1 MTTTKAEYLATTHL
15 PYTSRVCGR
24 MSSERPESKQAG
36 TPRGLDL
43 RRASKNRKRASVDD
57 DTETVLDLTVASVPY
72 DDTGKRT
79 YERACKKYGV
89 TPSSLFLR
97 NLAEKDIDLTNY
109 GLGPKGVMA
118 VSVALVVNSTVT
130 SLVLK
135 GNCID
140 NAGVL
145 YIQQMMTENMSITD
159 LDLSENSLG
168 TYGAK
173 VMGLML
179 RENKVVRYL
188 NLSGNQFT
196 DQDAIYLTK
205 QIQDHSSLEH
215 VDLSHNEFGDVS
227 GPEFEKMMSDANR
240 ALLALDLSWN
250 QFRLIGAKHLA
261 TGMKENAYL
270 KYLNVSWNGLD
281 DGGGKD
287 FGDAIGNNNVIEVID
302 LSCCRIGP
310 EGFAG
315 ILKGLKNNDTLQE
328 LRIGKNNIPEDAA
341 NAAVEMFDQMES
353 TALTM
358 LDMTDVILGP
368 HFQDRVDE
376 LKEKHEGLE
385 IKFGYGDMYGKRKMA
400 GSVDVGEDAL
410 LTIKE
415 YMDRHNLTISEL
427 FARFDDDGS
436 NSVDYDEFR
445 EGIKE
450 AKIDLTD
457 FQVDKLI
464 TFIDMDGDGDLD
476 FSEVVLKMKEVTKKR
491 EAEDEQRKEEA
502 KNKRKY

>member
-1 MTTTKAEYLATTHL
+1 MATTKAGYIATTHT
-15 PYTSRVCGR
+15 PYKSRLWGR
-24 MSSERPESKQAG
+24 MSVEGPETKQAG

-43 RRASKNRKRASVDD
+43 RRQSKNRKRASVDD
-57 DTETVLDLTVASVPY
+57 DTETVLDLKVPTVPY
-72 DDTGKRT
+72 DETGKRT

-89 TPSSLFLR
+89 IPSSLFLR
-97 NLAEKDIDLTNY
+97 KLTEKDVDLTNY

-118 VSVALVVNSTVT
+118 VSVALVVNSSVT
-130 SLVLK
+130 SLILK

-145 YIQQMMTENMSITD
+145 CIQQMMTENMSITD

-179 RENKVVRYL
+179 RENKVIRYL
-188 NLSGNQFT
+188 NLSSNQFT

-205 QIQDHSSLEH
+205 AIQDHSSLEH
-215 VDLSHNEFGDVS
+215 VDLSHNEFGDLS
-227 GPEFEKMMSDANR
+227 GPEFEKMISDANR

-261 TGMKENAYL
+261 VGMKENAYL

-287 FGDAIGNNNVIEVID
+287 FGDAISNNNVIEVLDI
-302 LSCCRIGP
+302 SSCRIGP

-315 ILKGLKNNDTLQE
+315 VLKGLKNNDTLQE
-328 LRIGKNNIPEDAA
+328 LRIGKNNIPEEAADAA
-341 NAAVEMFDQMES
+341 IEMFDQMES
-353 TALTM
+353 TKLTV

-368 HFQDRVDE
+368 RFQEKVDG
-376 LKEKHEGLE
+376 LKEKHPDLE
-385 IKFGYGDMYGKRKMA
+385 IKFGYSDMYGKRKMA
-400 GSVDVGEDAL
+400 GSIDVGEDAL

-457 FQVDKLI
+457 YQVDKLI
-464 TFIDMDGDGDLD
+464 QFIDIDGDGDLD

-491 EAEDEQRKEEA
+491 QAEEEQRKEEA

>member
-1 MTTTKAEYLATTHL
+1 MTTTKAEYIATTHT
-15 PYTSRVCGR
+15 PYKSRVCGR
-24 MSSERPESKQAG
+24 MSTERPDSKQAG

-57 DTETVLDLTVASVPY
+57 DTETVLDLKVPSVPY

-89 TPSSLFLR
+89 IPSSLFLR
-97 NLAEKDIDLTNY
+97 KLSEKDIDLTNY

-118 VSVALVVNSTVT
+118 VSVALVVNSSVT
-130 SLVLK
+130 SLILR

-140 NAGVL
+140 SAGVL
-145 YIQQMMTENMSITD
+145 CIQQMMTENMSITD
-159 LDLSENSLG
+159 LDLSENNLG

-179 RENKVVRYL
+179 RENKVIRYL

-196 DQDAIYLTK
+196 DPDAIYLTK
-205 QIQDHSSLEH
+205 AIQDHSSLEH
-215 VDLSHNEFGDVS
+215 VDLSHNEFGDLS
-227 GPEFEKMMSDANR
+227 GPDFEKMISDANR

-261 TGMKENAYL
+261 IGLKENAYL
-270 KYLNVSWNGLD
+270 KYMNVSWNGLD
-281 DGGGKD
+281 DDGGKD
-287 FGDAIGNNNVIEVID
+287 FGEAISNNNIIEVLDI
-302 LSCCRIGP
+302 SCCRIGP

-315 ILKGLKNNDTLQE
+315 ILKGLKNNETLQE
-328 LRIGKNNIPEDAA
+328 LRIGKNNIPEEAA
-341 NAAVEMFDQMES
+341 EAAIEMFDQMES
-353 TALTM
+353 VTLIV

-368 HFQDRVDE
+368 RFQERVDE
-376 LKEKHEGLE
+376 LKEKHENLE
-385 IKFGYGDMYGKRKMA
+385 IKFGYSDMYGKRKMA

-415 YMDRHNLTISEL
+415 YMERHNLTISEL

-457 FQVDKLI
+457 YQVDKLI
-464 TFIDMDGDGDLD
+464 QFIDIDGDGDLD

-491 EAEDEQRKEEA
+491 QAEDEQRKEEA